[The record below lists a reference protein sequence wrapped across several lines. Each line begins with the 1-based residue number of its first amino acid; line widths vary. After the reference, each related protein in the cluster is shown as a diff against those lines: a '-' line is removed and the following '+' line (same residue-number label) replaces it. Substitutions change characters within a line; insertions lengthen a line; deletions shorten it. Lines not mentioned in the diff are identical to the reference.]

1 LNTFQ
6 KYNEPL
12 PVHPTRVTEC
22 FAAMPENGRFDFTR
36 SRSGFGEGLAQ
47 NLPL

>member
-1 LNTFQ
+1 VLRNASPDF
-6 KYNEPL
+6 
-12 PVHPTRVTEC
+12 R
-22 FAAMPENGRFDFTR
+22 FAAMPENGRFDFPR